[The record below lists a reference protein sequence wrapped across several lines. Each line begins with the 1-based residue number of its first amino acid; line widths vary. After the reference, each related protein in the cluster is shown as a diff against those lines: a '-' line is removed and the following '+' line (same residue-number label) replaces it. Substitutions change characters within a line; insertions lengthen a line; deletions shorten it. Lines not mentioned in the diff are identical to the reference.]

1 MNTDNGIDRAV
12 RPTRALVTDII
23 DRLAAG
29 DIGTAMRRFETA
41 GGDLFAFIHGY
52 APLARIVDAAPD
64 GLWRDNEAFLGALC
78 LHLCKQGRA
87 GRARACLD
95 DPALDFAPTIGIE
108 CSRLLV
114 SIHLGDPIAEE
125 SIARWKQ
132 LERRLPLGSPLRE
145 GLYHNAMLATLVR
158 LNRLNEAQTSGRRA
172 LESYRAAGHT
182 YLEHFIHLHL
192 ADLSIIEGHLRMARR
207 QVDAGERLLGHA
219 GTPYRNEYDL
229 IETLRLTIAYEIG
242 AIEAVPSRAQSL
254 RRSLVTGDSWAE
266 IFIQLCRI
274 GTMATFFQ
282 SGRDKALHYLE
293 ACQVDF
299 SRRHGWHAPALDL
312 VHAEIERLDGRED
325 ACRQAVSA
333 ACQTPVQSALGQVL
347 LRNLRGA
354 HAGDDIVA
362 APGPRAA
369 IIDAL
374 QAAMGA
380 FDERDSTAQRRHV
393 ERALRLA
400 VDEGHI
406 APFLEHRDAVV
417 KVAGRFATGRFARGH
432 TQLARMT
439 RRTLEKV
446 RKSYVVPRPMRAR
459 GIGHRRFRVVTALRS
474 GATNKQIARN
484 LGISEAAV
492 KYHVSG
498 LLREFEV
505 RKRGELIEKIQE
517 ISDFHPN

>member
-1 MNTDNGIDRAV
+1 MNTDTVIDRAV
-12 RPTRALVTDII
+12 RPSRALAANVL
-23 DRLAAG
+23 DRFAAG
-29 DIGTAMRRFETA
+29 DIDTAMRRFETG

-52 APLARIVDAAPD
+52 APLGRIIEAAPE

-78 LHLCKQGRA
+78 MHLCKQGRA

-95 DPALDFAPTIGIE
+95 DPALDFEPTIRVE
-108 CSRLLV
+108 MSRLLV
-114 SIHLGDPIAEE
+114 SIHLGDPISQE
-125 SIARWKQ
+125 SITRWKQ

-145 GLYHNAMLATLVR
+145 GLYHNAMLANLVR

-172 LESYRAAGHT
+172 LESYRAAGHA

-207 QVDAGERLLGHA
+207 HTDAAERLLRHA
-219 GTPYRNEYDL
+219 GTRYRNEYDL
-229 IETLRLTIAYEIG
+229 IETLRLTAAYEIG

-254 RRSLVTGDSWAE
+254 RRSLVAGDSWAE

-274 GTMATFFQ
+274 GTMASFFQ
-282 SGRDKALHYLE
+282 SGRDKAMRYLE

-312 VHAEIERLDGRED
+312 VHAEIERLDCRED
-325 ACRQAVSA
+325 ACRQVVSA
-333 ACQTPVQSALGQVL
+333 ARRSPIQSALGHVL
-347 LRNLRGA
+347 LRNLSEA
-354 HAGDDIVA
+354 HAGDKVVA
-362 APGPRAA
+362 APGPRGT
-369 IIDAL
+369 IVDAL
-374 QAAMGA
+374 QAAKRA
-380 FDERDSTAQRRHV
+380 FEARDGTAQRRHV

-417 KVAGRFATGRFARGH
+417 TVASRFATGRFARGH

-446 RKSYVVPRPMRAR
+446 RRSYVVPRPMRAR
-459 GIGHRRFRVVTALRS
+459 GIGHRRFRIVTALRS

-484 LGISEAAV
+484 LGISEATV
-492 KYHVSG
+492 KYHISS

-517 ISDFHPN
+517 ISDFC